1 MTGASGPSLPDSAL
15 PSKWNDLG
23 ERLGVGAVISVIGLV
38 CVWAGGWIFGV
49 MTVVVCAVMIWE
61 LVRMLDPDA
70 PAKALAGAG
79 GAALALMEVL
89 PSGYGLP
96 ILLAPIFIGVGQ
108 MTQRRTTYS
117 LFATM
122 ILLAGSG
129 FYILRADFGW
139 VWMTWLALVVIASDV
154 SGYFVG
160 RYIGGPKMWPRVSPK
175 KTWSGTIAGWI
186 SGAVIGLVFVA
197 TTPANG
203 QIVGIS
209 IAVAMAAQIGD
220 IAESAV
226 KRRVGVKDS
235 SSLLPGHGGLF
246 DRFDG
251 MLGAAVFFLLVQ
263 AVIDFPTGIVA
274 G

>member
-1 MTGASGPSLPDSAL
+1 MPEATRS
-15 PSKWNDLG
+15 SKWNDLG
-23 ERLGVGAVISVIGLV
+23 ERLGVGAVIAAIGLAG
-38 CVWAGGWIFGV
+38 VWAGGWIFGV
-49 MTVVVCAVMIWE
+49 MTVAVCAVMIWE

-70 PAKALAGAG
+70 PAVALAGAG
-79 GAALALMEVL
+79 GAALALMVVL

-96 ILLAPIFIGVGQ
+96 ILLAPIFIGVAQ
-108 MTQRRTTYS
+108 ITQRRTTYT
-117 LFATM
+117 LFTTM
-122 ILLAGSG
+122 ILLAGFG
-129 FYILRADFGW
+129 FYILRAEFGW
-139 VWMTWLALVVIASDV
+139 EWITWLALIVIASDV

-160 RYIGGPKMWPRVSPK
+160 RFVGGPRMWPRVSPK
-175 KTWSGTIAGWI
+175 KTWSGTIAGWV
-186 SGAVIGLVFVA
+186 SGAVIGLVFFA
-197 TTPANG
+197 TTPADG

-209 IAVAMAAQIGD
+209 VAIAMAAQIGD

-263 AVIDFPTGIVA
+263 AVIDFPTGIIA